1 MQQLGDDYKFPSPQ
15 SATNEAVVAVGGD
28 LNPLRILEA
37 YKNGIFP
44 WFESDDDLLW
54 WSPNPRMVLY
64 PEKIKVSKSLKSFIK
79 KTTLKVTFNNDFEEV
94 ICSEGEAF
102 EGEA

>member
-15 SATNEAVVAVGGD
+15 SATNEGVVAVGGD

-44 WFESDDDLLW
+44 WFNDDDNLMW
-54 WSPNPRMVLY
+54 WSPDPRMILY
-64 PEKIKVSKSLKSFIK
+64 PEKIKISKSFKSFLK
-79 KTTLKVTFNNDFEEV
+79 KKNIELVSMKTLRM
-94 ICSEGEAF
+94 
-102 EGEA
+102 

>member
-15 SATNEAVVAVGGD
+15 SATKEGIVAVGGD

-44 WFESDDDLLW
+44 WFNDDENLMW
-54 WSPNPRMVLY
+54 WSPDPRMILFSIQGIRRQGLTKMDLDRVHDQLVR
-64 PEKIKVSKSLKSFIK
+64 I
-79 KTTLKVTFNNDFEEV
+79 
-94 ICSEGEAF
+94 
-102 EGEA
+102 